1 MGCGGSTP
9 AKADDD
15 RPPKPSPPQQAES
28 PCLGLEDDYA
38 FKQKLGQG
46 GTGLTY
52 LAEDRKT
59 KELVAIKLIKRP
71 IPKVLEQNILRE
83 IVIQANLGEGHVNII
98 NAFEAVL
105 TETHLALVMEYAA
118 CGSLT
123 SYVAN
128 RWQVAQHTGLFL
140 SEDEARYFMRQF
152 IPAVDYCHK
161 HNVAHRDLKLDNTL
175 LTDGNPPMIKL
186 CDFGFA
192 KRWENNEEANM
203 HTHIGDLKLDNT
215 LLSDDNPPLLKLC
228 DFGFARTWS
237 EGQSQMFTHIGTP
250 VYMSPELINRRNQP
264 TGGDGKPIG
273 YDGKLVD
280 VWAGGVLLIVMLLGT
295 FPFDHTEHPDPNS
308 PEAHLEVWMQQVKS
322 DWKEVS
328 AIKPSLNKLSDEV
341 KVLLDKIFKVNE
353 KERITID
360 GIREDPWYQGPLQKK
375 FSEAEQRINKQ
386 QQEVEERCRQ
396 RALNPSLIEKR
407 TQELTT
413 LVSAG
418 TSSPLKV
425 GGEVRRPTMRTP
437 EQRVDLREQS
447 VLGDAG
453 GVMDNRVSII
463 NGPMTSLTA
472 VNEDGAEG
480 MDPSIKHGASA
491 NGTITE

>member
-9 AKADDD
+9 TKEDVSKQ
-15 RPPKPSPPQQAES
+15 RSTQQQHPPQQQES
-28 PCLGLEDDYA
+28 PCLGLEDDYK

-71 IPKVLEQNILRE
+71 LPRVLEQNILRE

-140 SEDEARYFMRQF
+140 SEDEARFFMRQF

-175 LTDGNPPMIKL
+175 L
-186 CDFGFA
+186 
-192 KRWENNEEANM
+192 
-203 HTHIGDLKLDNT
+203 
-215 LLSDDNPPLLKLC
+215 SDDNPPLLKLC
-228 DFGFARTWS
+228 DFGFARQW

-250 VYMSPELINRRNQP
+250 VYMSPELINSRNDQ
-264 TGGDGKPIG
+264 KG

-295 FPFDHTEHPDPNS
+295 FPFDHTENPDPNS
-308 PEAHLEVWMQQVKS
+308 QEAHLEVWMQQIKS
-322 DWKEVS
+322 DWKEIPH
-328 AIKPSLNKLSDEV
+328 IKPSLSKLSDEV
-341 KVLLDKIFKVNE
+341 KLLLDRIFKVNE
-353 KERITID
+353 KERITIE
-360 GIREDPWYQGPLQKK
+360 GIKEDPWYSAPLPPKYI
-375 FSEAEQRINKQ
+375 EAEENIAKQ
-386 QQEVEERCRQ
+386 QRKVEEQCMQ
-396 RALNPSLIEKR
+396 RALNPALLQRR
-407 TQELTT
+407 TQELQT

-425 GGEVRRPTMRTP
+425 AGETRRPTLRAP
-437 EQRVDLREQS
+437 EQRVDLREES
-447 VLGDAG
+447 VIGSG
-453 GVMDNRVSII
+453 NGPSSRISMI
-463 NGPMTSLTA
+463 NGPPNNLPSVT
-472 VNEDGAEG
+472 EDGGEG
-480 MDPSIKHGASA
+480 LDASRHAASA
-491 NGTITE
+491 NGTARS